1 MVKISSVLVALIAS
15 LGTFSEVA
23 GAMENGQK
31 QINAPAILAQAGQ
44 VDLAYNQMGQSMD
57 GALQEILP
65 FLSVLSQMEQVQTDE
80 QLLALTQQ
88 LRPMA
93 TRITT
98 NFSQAYQA
106 GQLMLPFLPAGTM
119 QTEYLGTIVTL
130 NGLGALAFSP
140 WQEIF
145 ATIDQAYAMQN
156 TALLQAAIGQIP
168 QAAEK
173 LNQFAGQ
180 FQMVVQQGQQIQA
193 AQVAAPNNLSPTE
206 AQMMSNMSRM
216 MHETNMGI
224 LNNMGS
230 DGEWQFN
237 YGTGQEEY
245 QYY

>member
-1 MVKISSVLVALIAS
+1 MVKISSALVALIAF
-15 LGTFSEVA
+15 LGPFGQVA
-23 GAMENGQK
+23 GAKENGPK
-31 QINAPAILAQAGQ
+31 QIIAPPILAQAGQ
-44 VDLAYNQMGQSMD
+44 VDLVYNQMGQSMD

-65 FLSVLSQMEQVQTDE
+65 FLSVLSQLEQVQTDE
-80 QLLALTQQ
+80 QLLALTHQ

-106 GQLMLPFLPAGTM
+106 GELMLPLLPAGTV

-145 ATIDQAYAMQN
+145 TTIEQAYAIQN
-156 TALLQAAIGQIP
+156 TALLQTAIGQIP

-193 AQVAAPNNLSPTE
+193 AQVTAPNNLSVAE

-216 MHETNMGI
+216 MHETNMDI

-230 DGEWQFN
+230 DGEWRLN
-237 YGTGQEEY
+237 YGTGQQEY